1 MLAVMYTKIIEEL
14 VREQLQARAHRGKRL
29 RRPEGAVGGR
39 RKHDGA
45 LDGRPT
51 EGALGD
57 EQGAGVARGAVA
69 TGLRHR
75 YPRLR
80 HADDALTHGA
90 LLQRRDLRASM
101 LAPRDA
107 LQPGGEHPE
116 AWPVLRPL
124 CPARLHDLRAAR
136 SASTGEHKAQ
146 AAPSRQSRPHARGAA
161 KTALSQQERSKAGR
175 RTW

>member
-1 MLAVMYTKIIEEL
+1 MS
-14 VREQLQARAHRGKRL
+14 EQLQAGVHRGKLLL
-29 RRPEGAVGGR
+29 RHEGAVGGR

-45 LDGRPT
+45 LDVRPT

-57 EQGAGVARGAVA
+57 EQGAGVAHGAVA

-80 HADDALTHGA
+80 HADDALMHGA
-90 LLQRRDLRASM
+90 LLQRGDLRANI

-107 LQPGGEHPE
+107 LQPGGQHPE

-136 SASTGEHKAQ
+136 SASTSAHTAQ
-146 AAPSRQSRPHARGAA
+146 AVPSRQPRPHARGAA
-161 KTALSQQERSKAGR
+161 RQQERSEAGR